1 MIIESS
7 EINSAVHQPLV
18 VDVDAPPAGNAL
30 ADQPV
35 DKQIILRNIK
45 FLEEFKKQKLAIIDK
60 CEEQIEKLEET
71 YLQNSLRKHGNVFNG
86 WKEIQKNARF
96 NAPNKR
102 MKKQNEKL
110 KESEKIYVPQ
120 I

>member
-1 MIIESS
+1 
-7 EINSAVHQPLV
+7 
-18 VDVDAPPAGNAL
+18 
-30 ADQPV
+30 
-35 DKQIILRNIK
+35 
-45 FLEEFKKQKLAIIDK
+45 
-60 CEEQIEKLEET
+60 LEET

-96 NAPNKR
+96 NAVNKR
-102 MKKQNEKL
+102 MKKVNEKL